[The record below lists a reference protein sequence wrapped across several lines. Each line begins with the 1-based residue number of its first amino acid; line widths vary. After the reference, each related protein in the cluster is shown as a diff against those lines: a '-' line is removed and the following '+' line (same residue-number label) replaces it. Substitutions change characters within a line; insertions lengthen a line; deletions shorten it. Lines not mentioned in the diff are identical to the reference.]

1 MCGDDVGLACPHPK
15 VKSVCASSQSVP
27 KTSQTLAISLEAGYN
42 NSMDIQRPLRV
53 KLFDFLRFLVF
64 SLFHN
69 LWKTQKVKKFN
80 F

>member
-15 VKSVCASSQSVP
+15 VKEGCASSQSVP
-27 KTSQTLAISLEAGYN
+27 KPPQTLANTWRTGYN